1 MFDDLY
7 WVMSYSRWKD
17 DRYFP
22 AFRDALKREHPH
34 LTDESLNRAR
44 EFNFQRYHF
53 QGIGRYP
60 PEDAYARGVADLG
73 ALGRLTPV
81 SGYMPSPLGRPA
93 QAMSV
98 P

>member
-1 MFDDLY
+1 
-7 WVMSYSRWKD
+7 MSYSRWKD